1 MKTITDLK
9 PQIKIGKRVSV
20 YLNGSYYCGLDI
32 ITVMKNRIKVGDE
45 IEESKLV
52 EIQREA
58 EAGACFE
65 SALKYISKSVKTEKQ
80 VKIKLLEK
88 GYLEE
93 IVLETLE
100 KLKDYKFIDDKDY
113 SERYVS
119 TYKNNK
125 GKKLIELELK
135 NKGISKNDI
144 YESLELVENELETA
158 IKIAEKYV
166 KNKEK
171 DAQTLQKCYK
181 YLISKGFNYEDSL
194 TASKKAI
201 NSDEKFWNYY

>member
-9 PQIKIGKRVSV
+9 PQIKNGKRVSV

-201 NSDEKFWNYY
+201 NSDEKF